1 MRNSVKVT
9 NLSKLLKMVNMIK
22 NLSYLDEIVISDR
35 FSKNRIY
42 VKKLPNLLEVRKM
55 GKVTHMQMSEVS
67 KIAKMLKL

>member
-1 MRNSVKVT
+1 
-9 NLSKLLKMVNMIK
+9 MIK

-42 VKKLPNLLEVRKM
+42 VQKLPDMLEVRKN
-55 GKVTHMQMSEVS
+55 GKVTHMEMSEVS